1 MSRMTLP
8 RSSLYAL
15 AYLAL
20 IGLPQVGLFLLKPFL
35 QQLFGAD
42 WWYAP
47 FFIMLA
53 TAVVAPLLYTILQR
67 RAQERFLQEQQKYR
81 QTLMQAAQGM
91 TLVRD
96 LKKLL
101 NLIVHVLTRTVKT
114 DNASVWL
121 LDKKMSR
128 FVLQALRAHDGVK
141 LGDTIPVDH
150 PIVKRVLEERH
161 SLVREKQPGVAQ
173 EMDRMEAAVIIPSL
187 AEDRMIG
194 FLALGQKTS
203 GKPYSAEDLEVF
215 EILANQAAL
224 AIENAQFYEELK
236 HTQADIF
243 QTAKMASL
251 GHMAGGM
258 SHQINNRFH
267 VLTILAGTLKAT
279 LKDLDPAAL
288 EAQRLQELWMRT
300 LETLS
305 KIEENALRGG
315 DIVKTI
321 LKFSRPSQ
329 EYRLTDTSQIIATTL
344 EVASY
349 RVNLSL
355 IDVVQDVPSDLP
367 QVKGDSNQLADS
379 LCNLVTNAFDAI
391 QKKAEMIQEKQIA
404 PSSKDPTPFRG
415 RIRFRASVEH
425 GQQKSWVV
433 LEVEDNGIGI
443 TREELENL
451 FIPFFTTK
459 ATTEKGTGLGLYV
472 IQRIL
477 QQHGGAIS
485 ANSTYGVGT
494 KFTLKLPAP
503 F

>member
-1 MSRMTLP
+1 MTLP
-8 RSSLYAL
+8 RTSLYAL
-15 AYLAL
+15 GYLAL
-20 IGLPQVGLFLLKPFL
+20 IGLPQVGLFLARRFL
-35 QQLFGAD
+35 QGLFGAE
-42 WWYAP
+42 WWYVP
-47 FFIMLA
+47 FFVMLA
-53 TAVVAPLLYTILQR
+53 TAIVAPLLYTILQK
-67 RAQERFLQEQQKYR
+67 RAQERFLQEQQRYR

-121 LDKKMSR
+121 LDSKRSK
-128 FVLQALRAHDGVK
+128 FVLQALRAQDGVK

-150 PIVKRVLEERH
+150 PLVKQILQERH
-161 SLVREKQPGVAQ
+161 SIVRAKHPDVAE
-173 EMDRMEAAVIIPSL
+173 EMVRMDAVVIVPSL

-194 FLALGQKTS
+194 FLALGRKKS
-203 GKPYSAEDLEVF
+203 EKPYFADDLEVF

-236 HTQADIF
+236 RTQADLF

-251 GHMAGGM
+251 GQMAGGM

-279 LKDLDPAAL
+279 MKDLKPGSL
-288 EAQRLQELWMRT
+288 EAEKLDELWART
-300 LETLS
+300 LETLT
-305 KIEENALRGG
+305 KIEQNALQGG

-329 EYRLTDTSQIIATTL
+329 EYQLVSMAQILTTML
-344 EVASY
+344 EVVSY

-355 IDVVQDVPSDLP
+355 VDVVQEIPQDLP

-379 LCNLVTNAFDAI
+379 LFNLVTNAYDAI

-404 PSSKDPTPFRG
+404 PSSKDPVPYRG
-415 RIRFRASVEH
+415 RIRFRARVEPA
-425 GQQKSWVV
+425 GQKSWVV
-433 LEVEDNGIGI
+433 LEVDDNGIGI
-443 TREELENL
+443 TKEELENL
-451 FIPFFTTK
+451 FVPFFTTK
-459 ATTEKGTGLGLYV
+459 ATAEKGTGLGLYV

-477 QQHGGAIS
+477 QQHGGAITAHS
-485 ANSTYGVGT
+485 IYGVET
-494 KFTLKLPAP
+494 TFTLKVPAP
-503 F
+503 